1 MDQRP
6 GTLQIFQGFEKC
18 QRPHLTK
25 TCSFFFIFCDPTL
38 IIRTKIVNRKGFSS
52 LHLKFC
58 DFHLCRHQ
66 ESRCLKSVVVS
77 VWMREVLKYTL
88 NFFQVAKATK
98 MWHFCCCVCCAS
110 GNVFYERAV
119 FTISGYFYSLR
130 KKVLLCT
137 TLQPWEVSP
146 AKLFSFRSPPFTS
159 TSIQV
164 AANKLLGLLQ
174 TLWRFDREAVW
185 LRISLLEEI
194 GRQLFCN
201 FHLLVRFSWF
211 KEGKELIQRELV

>member
-1 MDQRP
+1 M
-6 GTLQIFQGFEKC
+6 IFICVDIRKVVVLKVLLSLSEWEKFWNI
-18 QRPHLTK
+18 HLTFSRLQRLQK
-25 TCSFFFIFCDPTL
+25 CD
-38 IIRTKIVNRKGFSS
+38 
-52 LHLKFC
+52 
-58 DFHLCRHQ
+58 
-66 ESRCLKSVVVS
+66 
-77 VWMREVLKYTL
+77 
-88 NFFQVAKATK
+88 
-98 MWHFCCCVCCAS
+98 FCCCVCCAS

-130 KKVLLCT
+130 KKILLCT